1 MSNVELCRK
10 ALEDSSAPRAVRR
23 QAACVLGALAAAP
36 DAPTATEF
44 IASLGDKQTKPKV
57 MDQGLDTCLVQPF
70 VRAIVHNDRCVY

>member
-44 IASLGDKQTKPKV
+44 IASLGDKTKPKV

-70 VRAIVHNDRCVY
+70 ARAIVNNDRCVH